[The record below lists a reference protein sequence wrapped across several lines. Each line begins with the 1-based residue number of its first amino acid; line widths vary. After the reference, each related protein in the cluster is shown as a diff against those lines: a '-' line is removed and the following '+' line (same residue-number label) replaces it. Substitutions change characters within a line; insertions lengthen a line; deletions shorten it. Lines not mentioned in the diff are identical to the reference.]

1 MLQLET
7 HNVNKDC
14 IPFKKQEILFVRKS
28 SLINALLQ
36 WWCWIRYFPFFLFF
50 LSENV
55 KDFNA
60 TLVHSSIVPRHFH
73 AIELTWTHKGSAQM
87 FYNKVW
93 KKTLDQ
99 TGKSILSQSR
109 YFKFSK
115 FQPWWEPVS
124 SSQIQDKMC
133 GYILLVARKLTL
145 CQLWYTLKP
154 LHHHMLWL
162 VPSTK
167 SWHSWANQLQQ
178 NHLTISLSSKHLKN
192 WLLAKVYLQSV
203 NIFFQKIT
211 IQNLI

>member
-1 MLQLET
+1 M
-7 HNVNKDC
+7 HFYNDGVGSN
-14 IPFKKQEILFVRKS
+14 I
-28 SLINALLQ
+28 SL
-36 WWCWIRYFPFFLFF
+36 FLFSF
-50 LSENV
+50 SSDYV

-60 TLVHSSIVPRHFH
+60 TLVHSSIVARHFH
-73 AIELTWTHKGSAQM
+73 AIEFSAQI

-124 SSQIQDKMC
+124 SSQIQNKMC
-133 GYILLVARKLTL
+133 GYILLVARKLDL
-145 CQLWYTLKP
+145 RQLWYTLKP
-154 LHHHMLWL
+154 LHHQMLWL

-167 SWHSWANQLQQ
+167 SWHSWANQLQK